1 MNTINIGVREV
12 KMLEVIATTEKG
24 DVSLGNFYV
33 ESEWEGMTKLKS
45 VKNGSALVVSIENL
59 GFSGIMESIYNKSA
73 PQPLSKTTIIRGSPD
88 LLSKLAE
95 LECK

>member
-1 MNTINIGVREV
+1 MVNIGVREV

-24 DVSLGNFYV
+24 EVNFGNFFV

-45 VKNGSALVVSIENL
+45 VKNGSVLVVSIEKL
-59 GFSGIMESIYNKSA
+59 DIGSMIESITNKFA
-73 PQPLSKTTIIRGSPD
+73 TQPLNKISIIRGSPD

-95 LECK
+95 LEGK